1 MFIRWL
7 RGKSTS
13 QMLAELAACN
23 AAFTTVKSFLQ
34 NGRSLADCASQI
46 GTIVASKSAL
56 EERVHKKRSGF
67 MAQLKQTQA
76 QDLEEFLALEKIKE
90 TEEQLMQVMIYQGRA
105 GLKED
110 WLNYQA
116 EARRKRKE
124 ERRRAERERQEF
136 IEATT
141 IAGVVLLGLC
151 AAGAVIYFF
160 ITQ

>member
-1 MFIRWL
+1 
-7 RGKSTS
+7 
-13 QMLAELAACN
+13 
-23 AAFTTVKSFLQ
+23 
-34 NGRSLADCASQI
+34 
-46 GTIVASKSAL
+46 
-56 EERVHKKRSGF
+56 

-90 TEEQLMQVMIYQGRA
+90 TEEQLIQVMIYQGRA

-151 AAGAVIYFF
+151 AAGAAIYFF

>member
-1 MFIRWL
+1 
-7 RGKSTS
+7 
-13 QMLAELAACN
+13 MLAELAACN

-56 EERVHKKRSGF
+56 EEKVQKKRSGF
-67 MAQLKQTQA
+67 MAQLKNTQA

-90 TEEQLMQVMIYQGRA
+90 TEEQLIQVMIYQGRA

-110 WLNYQA
+110 WMNYQA

-124 ERRRAERERQEF
+124 ERLRAERERQEM
-136 IEATT
+136 IEAVT
-141 IAGVVLLGLC
+141 IAGIVTIGIA
-151 AAGAVIYFF
+151 AAGAALYFF
-160 ITQ
+160 AIK

>member
-1 MFIRWL
+1 
-7 RGKSTS
+7 
-13 QMLAELAACN
+13 MLAELAACN

-56 EERVHKKRSGF
+56 EEKVQKKRTGF
-67 MAQLKQTQA
+67 MAQLKNTQA

-90 TEEQLMQVMIYQGRA
+90 TEEQLIQVMIYQGRA

-110 WLNYQA
+110 WMNYQA

-124 ERRRAERERQEF
+124 ERLRAERERQEM
-136 IEATT
+136 IEAVT
-141 IAGVVLLGLC
+141 IAGIVTIGIA
-151 AAGAVIYFF
+151 AAGAALYFF
-160 ITQ
+160 STQ